1 MTHGE
6 VTVRVC
12 DEREKKRGL
21 LAAVT
26 NLQMQPAGKDTKE
39 GNKRV
44 VRDGTGRDG
53 TYLARLRRA
62 L

>member
-1 MTHGE
+1 M
-6 VTVRVC
+6 R
-12 DEREKKRGL
+12 ERERKKKSGL

-39 GNKRV
+39 ENKRV